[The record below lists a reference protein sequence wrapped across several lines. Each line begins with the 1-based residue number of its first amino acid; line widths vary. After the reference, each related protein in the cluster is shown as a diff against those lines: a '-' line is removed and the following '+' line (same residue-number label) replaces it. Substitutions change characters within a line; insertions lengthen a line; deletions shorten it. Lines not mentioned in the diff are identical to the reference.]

1 MTAEIQW
8 GEFFTTGGAI
18 DVTNEVL
25 EIAAYCSLVVAM
37 SLLLIRLFWPKLAPK
52 VQVQR
57 FRRRLGK
64 FDTVLESWAEEF
76 RAQDEGKRREERQPE
91 RTDFTDD

>member
-1 MTAEIQW
+1 M
-8 GEFFTTGGAI
+8 
-18 DVTNEVL
+18 TNELL

-64 FDTVLESWAEEF
+64 FDNVLAAWAEEF
-76 RAQDEGKRREERQPE
+76 KAQDEGKRHEQRQPE
-91 RTDFTDD
+91 RTELTDD